1 MQIRECYIGDDLG
14 VSTVSTSARI
24 YNVIDKDYTR
34 VHEGFSLPVKENEIL
49 NLVVENTMKSLEN
62 E

>member
-1 MQIRECYIGDDLG
+1 MQIRESYIGDDLG

-24 YNVIDKDYTR
+24 YNVIDKDHTH
-34 VHEGFSLPVKENEIL
+34 VNEEFNLPTTENEL
-49 NLVVENTMKSLEN
+49 LDLVVENTMKSLEN